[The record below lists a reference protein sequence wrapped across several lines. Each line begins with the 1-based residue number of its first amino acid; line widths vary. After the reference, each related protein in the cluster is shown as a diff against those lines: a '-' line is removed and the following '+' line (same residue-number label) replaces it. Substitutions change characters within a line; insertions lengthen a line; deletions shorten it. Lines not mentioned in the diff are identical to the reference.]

1 MPPAFYEKE
10 ADFMKK
16 RIFCADTEEKEI
28 RSFLTDEARS
38 LKITVV
44 DVTGST
50 NDDMKKAAREG
61 EDEISLLVAY
71 SQTAGKGSKGRS
83 FFSPDGTGLYMSFL
97 IRPDCSA
104 GESTLLTPMA
114 AVATALAIE
123 KVTGA
128 EAKIKWVNDIFVDGR
143 KASGILTEGAAGR
156 DGHRMEWAVVGI
168 GINIK
173 RPDEGFPA
181 EIENIAGGVYEGS
194 EDIRN
199 RLAAEVANNF
209 VRYYRRLTDREF
221 YGEYK
226 DRLFILSKQVTV
238 TSAKESYPATAVDID
253 KDFHLKIRLSDG
265 EERLLSSGEVSVKV
279 ASSK

>member
-1 MPPAFYEKE
+1 MALTQFNPA
-10 ADFMKK
+10 A
-16 RIFCADTEEKEI
+16 EEEEI
-28 RSFLTDEARS
+28 RSFLSDEARDI
-38 LKITVV
+38 KISVV
-44 DVTGST
+44 EVTGST
-50 NDDMKKAAREG
+50 NEDMKKRAREG
-61 EDEISLLVAY
+61 EDEISILIAN

-83 FFSPDGTGLYMSFL
+83 FFSPDGTGVYMSL
-97 IRPDCSA
+97 LLRPGCSA
-104 GESTLLTPMA
+104 EESTLLTPMA

-123 KVTGA
+123 KVTDA

-143 KASGILTEGAAGR
+143 KASGILTEGAAEKG
-156 DGHRMEWAVVGI
+156 GHRMEWAVVGI

-181 EIENIAGGVYEGS
+181 EIENIAGAVYEGT
-194 EDIRN
+194 ENLRN

-221 YGEYK
+221 YGEYR

-265 EERLLSSGEVSVKV
+265 EERLLSSGEVSVK
-279 ASSK
+279 AARDK